1 MDEAEIQKL
10 IEKQGKEQRATIEKL
25 MKDLKKQGLSE
36 SEIKRV
42 NQSLKEFGKQ
52 LALKPK
58 ELAKFETAVDEATD
72 AQIKLAKAS
81 KSVNENLYKVYRSL
95 GNSETQAQKFADR
108 TEGAG
113 KVVGKLGD
121 AAYKGSGKIE
131 DYTKA
136 FTGHMGAYGELIG
149 RVGGGLQD
157 SVDSFRTLA
166 NVGAS
171 FGQSLVTLRETA
183 ASAGLPLEDFTKF
196 ISKNSENLAALYGST
211 SQGATQFS
219 KLSESFR
226 RANIQFLAP
235 LGLTIEEVN
244 EVLLTNLTLQRRS
257 GNLIEGSAEQQGESA
272 MRLVYELDKLSK
284 LTGQQRNELAKT
296 VESQL
301 KNERFL
307 AFLGTQTEE
316 SGQRLSAFAASVG
329 KLSPGLAEG
338 FQDLIANAGVPVTAA
353 SRALI
358 QNIPDATAIVQ
369 QLTAG
374 TISSTEA
381 MVQLRDAA
389 QRSNQSL
396 RGVAQTGTVEF
407 ARLFGEVNK
416 LATAKFDEVAVTE
429 EQRAKQEKLTKAATE
444 FEDATKRLSS
454 AFQGVETGFFKSLGA
469 ALGDAG
475 GGIND
480 GLKGLAR
487 GIDKLDPAVKAMLYV
502 GKTLG
507 GYFLD
512 KAGQI
517 ATTAA
522 GVALGNRMSGAGG
535 VGGALKDLL
544 GGTKSGTR
552 TGFGMAA
559 RGGGLL
565 AGGAG
570 IIGGGMMASQA
581 ETTGG
586 KLMGVGMGA
595 LSGAAAGAMFGPYGA
610 LIGALVGGAASGI
623 GAAMGAP
630 QQRATGTLGEIGL
643 PFEPKTTNLQVH
655 AGERVLNPTE
665 AKDYAGGN
673 EALMSQYSQLNSQ
686 MTQYNTTA
694 KEMLQLQK
702 DNNRAVSTLV
712 AVNMATEKN
721 TKRTSKMVDKVGP
734 SLV

>member
-1 MDEAEIQKL
+1 MDEQELQKL

-36 SEIKRV
+36 TEIKRV

-58 ELAKFETAVDEATD
+58 ELAKFEEAVDEATE
-72 AQIKLAKAS
+72 QQLKLAKAS
-81 KSVNENLYKVYRSL
+81 KSVNENLYKVYKSL
-95 GNSETQAQKFADR
+95 GATDIGAQRLADR
-108 TEGAG
+108 TVATGQ
-113 KVVGKLGD
+113 VLGKLGD
-121 AAYKGSGKIE
+121 AAYAGSGKIT

-136 FTGHMGAYGELIG
+136 FAGHMGAYGDLIT

-157 SVDSFRTLA
+157 SVESFRTLA

-171 FGQSLVTLRETA
+171 FGQNLVTLRETA

-196 ISKNSENLAALYGST
+196 IKANSENLAALAGST
-211 SQGATQFS
+211 TQGAKQFS
-219 KLSESFR
+219 RLSEGFR
-226 RANIQFLAP
+226 RANIQSLAP

-244 EVLLTNLTLQRRS
+244 EVLLSNLTLQRRT
-257 GNLIEGSAEQQGESA
+257 GNLLDMSTEAQGESA
-272 MRLVYELDKLSK
+272 MRLVYELDKLAK
-284 LTGQQRNELAKT
+284 LTGQQRNALAKEI
-296 VESQL
+296 ESQL
-301 KNERFL
+301 KNERLL
-307 AFLGTQTEE
+307 AFLGTQTGET
-316 SGQRLSAFAASVG
+316 GQRLSAFAASVG
-329 KLSPGLAEG
+329 KLAPGLAEG

-353 SRALI
+353 SRSLI
-358 QNIPDATAIVQ
+358 QNIPEATTIIQ
-369 QLTAG
+369 QLTDG
-374 TISSTEA
+374 TLSSSEA
-381 MVQLRDAA
+381 MVQLREAA
-389 QRSNQSL
+389 QRSNESL

-416 LATAKFDEVAVTE
+416 LATAKLNETAVTE
-429 EQRAKQEKLTKAATE
+429 EQRAKQDKLTKAATE
-444 FEDATKRLSS
+444 FEDATKRLSG
-454 AFQGVETGFFKSLGA
+454 AFQSIETGFFGSLGA

-480 GLKGLAR
+480 GLKGLAT
-487 GIDKLDPAVKAMLYV
+487 GIDKLDPGIKAMLYV
-502 GKTLG
+502 GKSVG

-535 VGGALKDLL
+535 PMGALKELL
-544 GGTKSGTR
+544 GGTKAGTR
-552 TGFGMAA
+552 TGFGMLA

-586 KLMGVGMGA
+586 KLAGVGMGA
-595 LSGAAAGAMFGPYGA
+595 LSGAAAGAMFGPKGM
-610 LIGALVGGAASGI
+610 LIGALIGGAASGI
-623 GAAMGAP
+623 GAAIGAP
-630 QQRATGTLGEIGL
+630 EKRAAGTMGEIGL

-665 AKDYAGGN
+665 AKEYAGGN
-673 EALMSQYSQLNSQ
+673 EALLSQYSQLNSQ
-686 MTQYNTTA
+686 MTQYNMTA

-702 DNNRAVSTLV
+702 ENNKAVSTLV

-721 TKRTSKMVDKVGP
+721 TKKTSKMVDKVGP

>member
-1 MDEAEIQKL
+1 MDEQELQKL

-42 NQSLKEFGKQ
+42 NQALKEFGKQ

-58 ELAKFETAVDEATD
+58 ELEKFEAAVDEATD
-72 AQIKLAKAS
+72 AQLKLAKAS
-81 KSVNENLYKVYRSL
+81 RSVNENLYKVYRSL
-95 GNSETQAQKFADR
+95 GASEIQAQRFADR
-108 TEGAG
+108 IEGAG

-480 GLKGLAR
+480 GLKGLAN
-487 GIDKLDPAVKAMLYV
+487 GINKLDPAVKAMLYV

-552 TGFGMAA
+552 TGLGMAA

-570 IIGGGMMASQA
+570 IISGGMMASQA

-595 LSGAAAGAMFGPYGA
+595 ASGALTGAMFGPYGA
-610 LIGALVGGAASGI
+610 LIGALVGGAAAGI

>member
-1 MDEAEIQKL
+1 MDEQELQKL

-36 SEIKRV
+36 TEIKRI
-42 NQSLKEFGKQ
+42 NQLLKDFGKQ

-58 ELAKFETAVDEATD
+58 ELAKFESAVDEATD
-72 AQIKLAKAS
+72 AQLKLAKAS

-95 GNSETQAQKFADR
+95 GASEIQAQRFADR
-108 TEGAG
+108 TEGAS

-183 ASAGLPLEDFTKF
+183 AAAGLPLEDFTKF

-226 RANIQFLAP
+226 RTNIQFLAP

-244 EVLLTNLTLQRRS
+244 DVLLTNLTLQRRS

-407 ARLFGEVNK
+407 ARLYGEVNK

-552 TGFGMAA
+552 TGLGMVA

-595 LSGAAAGAMFGPYGA
+595 ASGALTGAMFGPYGA
-610 LIGALVGGAASGI
+610 LIGALVGGAAAGI
-623 GAAMGAP
+623 GAMAGAP

-686 MTQYNTTA
+686 MTQYNSTA

>member
-1 MDEAEIQKL
+1 MDEQELQKL

-58 ELAKFETAVDEATD
+58 ELAKFEAAVDEATE
-72 AQIKLAKAS
+72 QQLKLAKAS

-95 GNSETQAQKFADR
+95 GNSETAAQKFADR
-108 TEGAG
+108 TEGTF

-121 AAYKGSGKIE
+121 AAYAGAGKIT

-171 FGQSLVTLRETA
+171 FGQNLVTLRETA
-183 ASAGLPLEDFTKF
+183 AAAGLPLEDFTKF
-196 ISKNSENLAALYGST
+196 IKANSENLAALYGST
-211 SQGATQFS
+211 TQGAQQFS
-219 KLSESFR
+219 RLSESFR
-226 RANIQFLAP
+226 RANIQSLAP

-244 EVLLTNLTLQRRS
+244 DVLLTNLTLQRRS
-257 GNLIEGSAEQQGESA
+257 GNLIDTSAEAQGESA
-272 MRLVYELDKLSK
+272 MRLVYELDKLAK
-284 LTGQQRNELAKT
+284 LTGQQRDALAKQI
-296 VESQL
+296 ESQL

-307 AFLGTQTEE
+307 AFLGTQTGET
-316 SGQRLSAFAASVG
+316 GQRLSAFAASVE

-353 SRALI
+353 SRSLI
-358 QNIPDATAIVQ
+358 QNIPEATDIVN
-369 QLTAG
+369 QLTSG
-374 TISSTEA
+374 TLSTTDA
-381 MVQLRDAA
+381 MVLLRDAA
-389 QRSNQSL
+389 KRSNESL

-416 LATAKFDEVAVTE
+416 LAQAKFDETAVTE
-429 EQRAKQEKLTKAATE
+429 EQRAKQDKLTKAATE

-454 AFQGVETGFFKSLGA
+454 AFQGIETGFFKSLGA

-480 GLKGLAR
+480 GLKGLAN
-487 GIDKLDPAVKAMLYV
+487 GINKLDPAVKAMLYV

-535 VGGALKDLL
+535 PMGALKDLF
-544 GGTKSGTR
+544 GGTKAGTR
-552 TGFGMAA
+552 TGFGMLA

-610 LIGALVGGAASGI
+610 LIGALIGGAASGI
-623 GAAMGAP
+623 GAAIGAP
-630 QQRATGTLGEIGL
+630 EQRATGTMGEIGL

-655 AGERVLNPTE
+655 AGERVLNPAE

-673 EALMSQYSQLNSQ
+673 DALLSQYSQLNSQ
-686 MTQYNTTA
+686 MTQYNMTA

-702 DNNRAVSTLV
+702 ENNKAVSTLV

-721 TKRTSKMVDKVGP
+721 TKKTSKMVDKVGP

>member
-1 MDEAEIQKL
+1 MDEQELQKL

-42 NQSLKEFGKQ
+42 NQALKEFGKQ

-58 ELAKFETAVDEATD
+58 ELEKFEAAVDEATE
-72 AQIKLAKAS
+72 AQLKLAKAS
-81 KSVNENLYKVYRSL
+81 RSVNENLYKVYRSL
-95 GNSETQAQKFADR
+95 GASEIQAQRFADR
-108 TEGAG
+108 IEGAG

-244 EVLLTNLTLQRRS
+244 DVLLTNLTLQRRS

-480 GLKGLAR
+480 GLKGLAN

-552 TGFGMAA
+552 TGLGMAA

-595 LSGAAAGAMFGPYGA
+595 ASGALTGAMFGPYGA
-610 LIGALVGGAASGI
+610 LIGALVGGAAAGI

-673 EALMSQYSQLNSQ
+673 EALISQYSQLNSQ

>member
-42 NQSLKEFGKQ
+42 NQALKEFGKQ

-58 ELAKFETAVDEATD
+58 ELEKFEAAVDEATD
-72 AQIKLAKAS
+72 AQLKLAKAS
-81 KSVNENLYKVYRSL
+81 RSVNENLYKVYRSL
-95 GNSETQAQKFADR
+95 GASEIQAQRFADR
-108 TEGAG
+108 IEGAG

-219 KLSESFR
+219 RLSESFR
-226 RANIQFLAP
+226 RTNIQFLAP

-244 EVLLTNLTLQRRS
+244 DVLLTNLTLQRRS

-316 SGQRLSAFAASVG
+316 SGQRLSAFTASIG
-329 KLSPGLAEG
+329 KMAPGLAEG

-444 FEDATKRLSS
+444 FEDATKRLSAS
-454 AFQGVETGFFKSLGA
+454 FQGIETGFFKSLGA

-595 LSGAAAGAMFGPYGA
+595 ASGALTGAMFGPYGA
-610 LIGALVGGAASGI
+610 LIGALVGGAAAGI

-702 DNNRAVSTLV
+702 ESNRAVSTLV

-721 TKRTSKMVDKVGP
+721 TKKTSKMVDKVGP

>member
-1 MDEAEIQKL
+1 
-10 IEKQGKEQRATIEKL
+10 
-25 MKDLKKQGLSE
+25 
-36 SEIKRV
+36 
-42 NQSLKEFGKQ
+42 
-52 LALKPK
+52 
-58 ELAKFETAVDEATD
+58 
-72 AQIKLAKAS
+72 
-81 KSVNENLYKVYRSL
+81 
-95 GNSETQAQKFADR
+95 
-108 TEGAG
+108 
-113 KVVGKLGD
+113 
-121 AAYKGSGKIE
+121 
-131 DYTKA
+131 
-136 FTGHMGAYGELIG
+136 
-149 RVGGGLQD
+149 
-157 SVDSFRTLA
+157 
-166 NVGAS
+166 
-171 FGQSLVTLRETA
+171 
-183 ASAGLPLEDFTKF
+183 
-196 ISKNSENLAALYGST
+196 
-211 SQGATQFS
+211 
-219 KLSESFR
+219 
-226 RANIQFLAP
+226 
-235 LGLTIEEVN
+235 
-244 EVLLTNLTLQRRS
+244 
-257 GNLIEGSAEQQGESA
+257 
-272 MRLVYELDKLSK
+272 
-284 LTGQQRNELAKT
+284 
-296 VESQL
+296 
-301 KNERFL
+301 
-307 AFLGTQTEE
+307 
-316 SGQRLSAFAASVG
+316 LSAFAASVG

-374 TISSTEA
+374 TISTTEA
-381 MVQLRDAA
+381 MVQLRDAS
-389 QRSNQSL
+389 QKINRIIKRSI
-396 RGVAQTGTVEF
+396 AQTGTVEF
-407 ARLFGEVNK
+407 ARLFGEVTK

-480 GLKGLAR
+480 GLKGLAN
-487 GIDKLDPAVKAMLYV
+487 GINKLDPAVKAMLYV

-595 LSGAAAGAMFGPYGA
+595 ASGALAGAMFGPYGA
-610 LIGALVGGAASGI
+610 LIGALVGGAAAGI